1 VSLLDISFPDSQ
13 DGQLMPRV
21 YVEFMHPWYDS
32 SGPDHRASYNIEVPV
47 VPTSVPTGLGA
58 EYLYYLLPRL
68 MVVIALRYFL
78 MKLYESAR
86 MSICMR

>member
-1 VSLLDISFPDSQ
+1 MSLLDISLPDSQ

-21 YVEFMHPWYDS
+21 YVDS

-47 VPTSVPTGLGA
+47 VPTSVPIGPGA
-58 EYLYYLLPRL
+58 ESLYYLLPRL